1 MIAVYV
7 RELRAYFQAITG
19 FFFLGLF
26 LLFAGIVF
34 TLANLWPPGTAD
46 FRTTLT
52 FLNLVFLIVVPVLTM
67 RLISEE
73 ARQKTDQLLLTSPI
87 PLTAVV
93 VGKYLAALTLFTGA
107 LAVTGIFPA
116 LLGTAGLV
124 VRSELMCAYLGVFLL
139 GASLIAVG
147 IFVSSLTDNQV
158 SAALLT
164 FGAILLIWAL
174 DWLIQALPRDRVAG
188 VVFLIILCL
197 LAALFVFITTRNWWI
212 TVAVAIVTLTAT
224 GIAYAVQASAFD
236 GLMVNILLW
245 FSLIARY
252 GSFARGVLAVGPVFY
267 YLSFSAIFVFLTVR
281 VIDKRRWG

>member
-7 RELRAYFQAITG
+7 RELRAYFQAVTG

-34 TLANLWPPGTAD
+34 TLANLWPPGNTD
-46 FRTTLT
+46 FRSTLT

-87 PLTAVV
+87 ALSGIVL
-93 VGKYLAALTLFTGA
+93 GKYLAALTLFTGA
-107 LAVTGIFPA
+107 LATTGIFPA
-116 LLGTAGLV
+116 LLGTEGLV
-124 VRSELMCAYLGVFLL
+124 VRSELICAYLGVFLL
-139 GASLIAVG
+139 GASLISIG
-147 IFVSSLTDNQV
+147 LFVSSLTDNQV

-174 DWLIQALPRDRVAG
+174 DWLIQALPRDRAAG
-188 VVFLIILCL
+188 VVFLAMLSL
-197 LAALFVFITTRNWWI
+197 LAGLFVFVSTRNWWI
-212 TVAVAIVTLTAT
+212 AGGVTAAALAGT
-224 GIAYAVQASAFD
+224 GIAFAVNASAFD
-236 GLMVNILLW
+236 GLMIKVLLW

-252 GSFARGVLAVGPVFY
+252 GNFARGVLAVGPVLY
-267 YLSFSAIFVFLTVR
+267 YLSVTAIFVFLTVR

>member
-124 VRSELMCAYLGVFLL
+124 VRSELICAYLGVFLL

-212 TVAVAIVTLTAT
+212 TVAVAIVTVTAT

-252 GSFARGVLAVGPVFY
+252 GSFARGVLAAGPVFY